1 MPTIGAF
8 GGGSRRLGG
17 DPVGRREQVL
27 ATITRIHAAGL
38 DADKWPDALAAF
50 ADVVGGHGA
59 SLEFLE
65 RPTLRHRGMFS
76 HGLPAVGDYVAHYAS
91 LCPRIPSALARPA
104 GGVQY
109 DAQHIDEMEMNRN
122 PFYAEFLAAYDM
134 RYYLGAVL
142 AKSDDELV
150 IAGVQIAPRQG
161 HATAEKIRLM
171 KLLAPHLRQ
180 AADVTRRLGALA
192 ADAARLAGALDWL
205 ADGVVTLG
213 RDGRARHVNA
223 AAQAIL
229 ARNDGFALRQGCVE
243 FAAAGAA
250 ARFGAALRAIA
261 RLRAGQAVAAANAD
275 FVAERPSGAPPLT
288 ISLRPA
294 VASERGAAGGED
306 ALAML
311 FVRDPSKRSGAD
323 ADLLRRAF
331 SLTPAEADVAE
342 ALRSG
347 LSADDYARSRN
358 VSPNT
363 VYTHVQR
370 IKTKTGCAR
379 LPALIRRLE
388 DIRAGARVGRA

>member
-1 MPTIGAF
+1 L
-8 GGGSRRLGG
+8 GS

-65 RPTLRHRGMFS
+65 RPTLRHRRMFS
-76 HGLPAVGDYVAHYAS
+76 YGLPAVGDYLAHYAP
-91 LCPRIPSALARPA
+91 LCPRLPSALGRPVGA
-104 GGVQY
+104 VQY
-109 DAQHIDEMEMNRN
+109 DAQHIDDEEMNRN
-122 PFYAEFLAAYDM
+122 PFYAEFLARYDM

-142 AKSDDELV
+142 LRSDDELV

-161 HATAEKIRLM
+161 HATPEKIRLM
-171 KLLAPHLRQ
+171 KLLAPHLQQ

-192 ADAARLAGALDWL
+192 RQATRLADALDWL
-205 ADGVVTLG
+205 AEGVVMLG
-213 RDGRARHVNA
+213 RDGRARYVNA
-223 AAQAIL
+223 AAEAIL
-229 ARNDGFALRQGCVE
+229 AENDGFALRQGYVE
-243 FAAAGAA
+243 FASVGAA
-250 ARFGAALRAIA
+250 ARFAVALAAIA
-261 RLRAGQAVAAANAD
+261 RLRSGQAVAAANAD
-275 FVAERPSGAPPLT
+275 FVVERPSGAPPLT
-288 ISLRPA
+288 ISLRP
-294 VASERGAAGGED
+294 VAAPPAGVAGGDD
-306 ALAML
+306 ALATL
-311 FVRDPSKRSGAD
+311 FVRDPSMRSAAD

-347 LSADDYARSRN
+347 QSADDYARCRGL
-358 VSPNT
+358 SPNT

-370 IKTKTGCAR
+370 LKAKTGCAR

-388 DIRAGARVGRA
+388 DIRAGARAGKA

>member
-1 MPTIGAF
+1 M
-8 GGGSRRLGG
+8 
-17 DPVGRREQVL
+17 GRREQML

-38 DADKWPDALAAF
+38 DADKWPVALAAF
-50 ADVVGGHGA
+50 ANLIGGHGA

-65 RPTLRHRGMFS
+65 RPTLRHRRMFS
-76 HGLPAVGDYVAHYAS
+76 YGLPAVGDYLAHYAP
-91 LCPRIPSALARPA
+91 LCPRLPSALGQPTGA
-104 GGVQY
+104 VQY
-109 DAQHIDEMEMNRN
+109 DAQHIDDEQMNGN

-161 HATAEKIRLM
+161 HATPEKIRLM
-171 KLLAPHLRQ
+171 TLLAPHLQQ

-192 ADAARLAGALDWL
+192 ADAARFSSALDWL
-205 ADGVVTLG
+205 AEGVVILG

-229 ARNDGFALRQGCVE
+229 AKNDGLVLRKGCVE
-243 FAAAGAA
+243 FASPGAA
-250 ARFGAALRAIA
+250 AHFAAALAAIA
-261 RLRAGQAVAAANAD
+261 RLRGGQAVAAANAD
-275 FVAERPSGAPPLT
+275 IVVERPSGAPPLT
-288 ISLRPA
+288 ISLRPF
-294 VASERGAAGGED
+294 VARESGVAGDED

-311 FVRDPSKRSGAD
+311 FVRDPAMRSGAD
-323 ADLLRRAF
+323 VDLLRRAF
-331 SLTPAEADVAE
+331 GLTPAEADVAE
-342 ALRSG
+342 ALRAG
-347 LSADDYARSRN
+347 QSADDYARRRG

-370 IKTKTGCAR
+370 IKAKTGCAR

-388 DIRAGARVGRA
+388 DIRAGALAGHA